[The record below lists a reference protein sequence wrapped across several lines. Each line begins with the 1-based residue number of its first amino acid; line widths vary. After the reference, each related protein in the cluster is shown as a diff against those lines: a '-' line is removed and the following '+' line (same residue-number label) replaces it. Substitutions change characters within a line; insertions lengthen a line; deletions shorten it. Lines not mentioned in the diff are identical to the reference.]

1 MIDLLGGVDAE
12 LRLANEVVEEVHGS
26 DLREPRN
33 GRDVYVGS
41 GIRFFFS
48 TEYSHLSDA
57 HDLCGT
63 RSTWSCLSLLGPSSF
78 EMAILKIL
86 MLHLV

>member
-26 DLREPRN
+26 DFREPRN

-41 GIRFFFS
+41 GIRFFFQPNTVICPMPMIS
-48 TEYSHLSDA
+48 VELAALGHVS
-57 HDLCGT
+57 LCWV
-63 RSTWSCLSLLGPSSF
+63 R
-78 EMAILKIL
+78 
-86 MLHLV
+86 LHLRWPS